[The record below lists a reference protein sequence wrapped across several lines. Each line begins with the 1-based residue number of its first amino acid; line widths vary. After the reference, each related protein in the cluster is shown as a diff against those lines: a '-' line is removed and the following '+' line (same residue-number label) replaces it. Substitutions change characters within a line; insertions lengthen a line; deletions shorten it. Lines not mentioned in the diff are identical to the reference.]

1 MTTSTIATHAQTA
14 QELLAKSDR
23 QFAAG
28 EYREGSET
36 LWRSAE
42 LAMTAVARQRGWKHG
57 DYKELKNAA
66 KRFSKEIGDKS
77 IYLGFSSIRIFYE
90 NAQYGFLDNYE
101 IDLFKLDVPEFV
113 HRVLAIGEDDSPSD
127 KGG

>member
-1 MTTSTIATHAQTA
+1 MTTSTTATHAQTA

-57 DYKELKNAA
+57 DYKELFYAA
-66 KRFSKEIGDKS
+66 NQLSEEQKDSSFKDEFGVAEMFRENS
-77 IYLGFSSIRIFYE
+77 I
-90 NAQYGFLDNYE
+90 YGFLEDYE
-101 IDLFKLDVPEFV
+101 PDAFKHIVHQFV
-113 HRVLAIGEDDSPSD
+113 QRALSITE
-127 KGG
+127 